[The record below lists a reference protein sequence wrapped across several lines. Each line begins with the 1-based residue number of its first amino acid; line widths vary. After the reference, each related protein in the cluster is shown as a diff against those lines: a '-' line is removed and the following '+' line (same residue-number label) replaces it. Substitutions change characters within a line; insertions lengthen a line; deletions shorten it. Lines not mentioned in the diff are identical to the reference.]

1 MIPFNYLELFF
12 YDGEEAKRKFK
23 KSGHRD
29 LFDLL
34 DSIYGIK
41 VIDQS
46 IRNIK
51 RRSSELI
58 KNADPEKKYAT
69 FLKNFKK
76 LEVAKQKQD
85 SQIKKLHQQIDIL
98 STEIDKITKK
108 KDLIYTKFSE
118 LGGKYF
124 LDLEKN
130 NKKLIKINE
139 KRTVLIERLKRLSEK
154 TIPLLFCTKTFA
166 ILEKKNEQKRIEE
179 KLKIFKEFLAEES
192 VKKILSKD
200 VLLDLKKITLK
211 ETSLVIKY
219 NKKQSQS
226 LKIKEQKSVTDCLT
240 QILNNIDATNEI
252 NKAIDRAPL
261 QGDDEVKK
269 IKQYESK
276 ILKQINKKEKI
287 SFQLHDLKI
296 LNIKT
301 LKEKE
306 ACEKKIKIGKDQDQK
321 TKLDRTLK
329 VLEEFKKR
337 IYSQK
342 NQKLIKKL
350 LEKIY
355 ILSRK
360 KELIKDIEID
370 YEKHLV
376 TYLDQNNR
384 RIPKF
389 SAGEDHIISVA
400 WIWALSDITSKNIP
414 FVIDTPMGSGLDE
427 VHRKNLIEIF
437 LRDLSSQTIILSNDD
452 EIDDNSA
459 DLLKNIVSTSYRITN
474 EGDETTTRKIHEK

>member
-1 MIPFNYLELFF
+1 M
-12 YDGEEAKRKFK
+12 
-23 KSGHRD
+23 
-29 LFDLL
+29 
-34 DSIYGIK
+34 
-41 VIDQS
+41 
-46 IRNIK
+46 
-51 RRSSELI
+51 
-58 KNADPEKKYAT
+58 
-69 FLKNFKK
+69 
-76 LEVAKQKQD
+76 
-85 SQIKKLHQQIDIL
+85 
-98 STEIDKITKK
+98 
-108 KDLIYTKFSE
+108 
-118 LGGKYF
+118 
-124 LDLEKN
+124 
-130 NKKLIKINE
+130 
-139 KRTVLIERLKRLSEK
+139 
-154 TIPLLFCTKTFA
+154 
-166 ILEKKNEQKRIEE
+166 
-179 KLKIFKEFLAEES
+179 
-192 VKKILSKD
+192 
-200 VLLDLKKITLK
+200 
-211 ETSLVIKY
+211 
-219 NKKQSQS
+219 
-226 LKIKEQKSVTDCLT
+226 
-240 QILNNIDATNEI
+240 
-252 NKAIDRAPL
+252 
-261 QGDDEVKK
+261 
-269 IKQYESK
+269 
-276 ILKQINKKEKI
+276 
-287 SFQLHDLKI
+287 
-296 LNIKT
+296 
-301 LKEKE
+301 
-306 ACEKKIKIGKDQDQK
+306 
-321 TKLDRTLK
+321 
-329 VLEEFKKR
+329 LEEFKKR